1 MSTTPALPV
10 VNTQVQAL
18 LDQLPDIRRAD
29 EEGVHQARVAMR
41 RLREV
46 LPALTVTH
54 PDDASRLRKMARR
67 LGRQLGRLAVNAG
80 CADGD
85 ELALVIEAEDRGI
98 AGHGN
103 ALASPPAFV
112 ASSEHDGNHRRDQR
126 VAAIRPLHYD

>member
-67 LGRQLGRLAVNAG
+67 LGRQLGRLR
-80 CADGD
+80 
-85 ELALVIEAEDRGI
+85 ELDVMRMQLDAFEKR
-98 AGHGN
+98 
-103 ALASPPAFV
+103 ASG
-112 ASSEHDGNHRRDQR
+112 AS
-126 VAAIRPLHYD
+126 AAIATVR